1 MIENQVSIVCR
12 GKLVYERPHHVNFV
26 YGREGKRRELIIGEY
41 NPVRT
46 VSLVRGK
53 DIGRE

>member
-1 MIENQVSIVCR
+1 MRDLIN
-12 GKLVYERPHHVNFV
+12 VNFV
-26 YGREGKRRELIIGEY
+26 YGGEGKGIELIIGEY

-53 DIGRE
+53 DIGRV